1 MNTHAI
7 TQVGNSTTGLSGYSE
22 LAGRILIASVFLISG
37 LMKIGFYT
45 ATAGYMDAMGIPGA
59 LLPVVIAFEVLSA
72 TALIVGWKT
81 RLTAFLLAGFTL
93 LSGMVFHS
101 NFADQTQLVMFLK
114 NIAITGG
121 LLLFVANG
129 AGTLSLDRRAVN
141 RRPN

>member
-1 MNTHAI
+1 MTTHAI

-37 LMKIGFYT
+37 LMKIGFYA
-45 ATAGYMDAMGIPGA
+45 ATAGYMDAMGVPGA

-93 LSGMVFHS
+93 LSGLVFHS
-101 NFADQTQLVMFLK
+101 NFADQLQMVMFLK

-121 LLLFVANG
+121 LLLLVANG